1 MNKKSIPLLLIV
13 FLIPISVALMAYN
26 EATSVNTTNIQEQ
39 AGSANSNNNDPK
51 AAAIANE
58 VMEAMGGE
66 KAWDNARHL
75 HWNFF
80 GARTLIWDKWTG
92 DVRIDIP
99 KEEVTYLLNINT
111 MKGKAMVKETEVT
124 DIAELEKALEKAK
137 SIWINDSYW
146 LVMPFKLQD
155 PGVTLT
161 YEGEKATETG
171 AMSDVLGL
179 TFENVGLT
187 PQNKYLVYVDK
198 GSHLVTQ
205 WAFYRNASDEKPG
218 FVLPWGEYKSYNK
231 LMLSGERG
239 ERDLTDIKVLEKLPR
254 SVYNSFEKP
263 TL

>member
-1 MNKKSIPLLLIV
+1 MNKTRTSFLLL
-13 FLIPISVALMAYN
+13 ALLAAVSTELVTARN
-26 EATSVNTTNIQEQ
+26 VHETNITKI
-39 AGSANSNNNDPK
+39 GSIKPVENDPK
-51 AAAIANE
+51 ASKIADE
-58 VMEAMGGE
+58 VMNAMGGE
-66 KAWDNARHL
+66 KVWKNTRHF

-99 KEEVTYLLNINT
+99 KDEITYLLNINT
-111 MKGKAMVKETEVT
+111 MEGKAMVKGEEITDATE
-124 DIAELEKALEKAK
+124 LQNALEKAK

-146 LVMPFKLQD
+146 LIMPFKLQD

-187 PQNKYLVYVDK
+187 PQNKYLVFVDK
-198 GSHLVTQ
+198 NSRLVTQ
-205 WAFYRNASDEKPG
+205 WAFYRNAADEKPG
-218 FVLPWGEYKSYNK
+218 FVLPWGEYKAYGK
-231 LMLSGERG
+231 LLLSGDRG
-239 ERDLTDIKVLEKLPR
+239 ERDLTDIKVFKKLPQ

>member
-1 MNKKSIPLLLIV
+1 MMKKSIPV
-13 FLIPISVALMAYN
+13 FLIALFTFTHVNSLASVESIINN
-26 EATSVNTTNIQEQ
+26 EALKSKTKTVE
-39 AGSANSNNNDPK
+39 NDPT
-51 AAAIANE
+51 AVAIANK

-66 KAWDNARHL
+66 KVWNNTRHL

-99 KEEVTYLLNINT
+99 KEEATYLLNINT
-111 MKGKAMVKETEVT
+111 MEGKAEVKGEEITEP
-124 DIAELEKALEKAK
+124 AELRKALEKAK

-198 GSHLVTQ
+198 ETNLVNQ
-205 WAFYRNASDEKPG
+205 WAFYRNATDEKPG
-218 FVLPWGEYKSYNK
+218 FVLPWGEYKSYDG
-231 LMLSGERG
+231 LMLSGDRG
-239 ERDLTDIKVLEKLPR
+239 ERDLTEIKVFKKLPK

-263 TL
+263 SL